1 MKIEDFEKN
10 IVEFAVHNVARELR
24 MISIFRMQRFS

>member
-10 IVEFAVHNVARELR
+10 IVGFAAHNVARELW
-24 MISIFRMQRFS
+24 MMSIFRMQRFF